1 MMPTIISS
9 SQLRNLDSLL
19 SSSKDD
25 AVSSDDTSTLD
36 HLREKRFF
44 INKNQFV
51 VTSLST
57 TFVFVNATV
66 TKTVNLLT
74 TFAGVGLVGP
84 CVPTVPAA
92 PVAGQPI
99 SPNACVNCLPQGVV
113 VCTAPAG

>member
-25 AVSSDDTSTLD
+25 AVSSDDTPTLD

-51 VTSLST
+51 VTSFST

-74 TFAGVGLVGP
+74 TAAGVVLGAGP
-84 CVPTVPAA
+84 CVPLVPAMPA
-92 PVAGQPI
+92 PV
-99 SPNACVNCLPQGVV
+99 PNGCVTCLPPNFV
-113 VCTAPAG
+113 VCPAPTG

>member
-9 SQLRNLDSLL
+9 SQLRNLDSLI

-25 AVSSDDTSTLD
+25 AVSSDDTTTLD

-66 TKTVNLLT
+66 TKTVNLISTAAAINL
-74 TFAGVGLVGP
+74 GPGP
-84 CVPTVPAA
+84 CVVQAA
-92 PVAGQPI
+92 DKASLNGCI
-99 SPNACVNCLPQGVV
+99 TCLPPGFI

>member
-1 MMPTIISS
+1 MPTIISS
-9 SQLRNLDSLL
+9 SQLRNLDSLI

-25 AVSSDDTSTLD
+25 AVSSDDTTTLD

-84 CVPTVPAA
+84 CVPTST
-92 PVAGQPI
+92 AGQPI

>member
-1 MMPTIISS
+1 MIPTIISS

-19 SSSKDD
+19 LSSKDD
-25 AVSSDDTSTLD
+25 AVSSDDTPTLD

-57 TFVFVNATV
+57 TYVFVNATV
-66 TKTVNLLT
+66 TKTVNLIST
-74 TFAGVGLVGP
+74 ATDAVPAVPPAP
-84 CVPTVPAA
+84 CVPNKNN
-92 PVAGQPI
+92 GI
-99 SPNACVNCLPQGVV
+99 ACVSCLPPGFI

>member
-1 MMPTIISS
+1 MPTIISS
-9 SQLRNLDSLL
+9 SQLRNLDSPL

-57 TFVFVNATV
+57 TYVFVNATV
-66 TKTVNLLT
+66 VKTVNLISTAAAINL
-74 TFAGVGLVGP
+74 GPGP
-84 CVPTVPAA
+84 CVVPAKA
-92 PVAGQPI
+92 DPASLNG
-99 SPNACVNCLPQGVV
+99 CVTCLPPGFI